1 MNITYV
7 SYSIGCRN
15 CWHSDGILHTYQLMG
30 DRYLELKNKT
40 EFEVM
45 VEVEEIRK
53 IENEKCEECGS
64 SNVVIQD
71 IKVNDKQ
78 LYDFDQLVIKCNSSN
93 SQMLIINIDKRGQD
107 IKLSPGGS
115 PKFTQFFLLK
125 AAGKILELIKE
136 RPDSYF
142 QPQNKGNFN
151 ICIIG
156 GHNSVSVERLRTA
169 GITKNE
175 ITTKISEF
183 IGDIPN
189 HTKYDYL

>member
-15 CWHSDGILHTYQLMG
+15 CWQSDGIIHTYQLMG
-30 DRYLELKNKT
+30 DNFLELKNKT
-40 EFEVM
+40 EFDAM
-45 VEVEEIRK
+45 IEVEK
-53 IENEKCEECGS
+53 LWKKENEKCESCGS

-71 IKVNDKQ
+71 IKVNDRP
-78 LYDFDQLVIKCNSSN
+78 LYDFDQLVKKCKSSN
-93 SQMLIINIDKRGQD
+93 SQMIIINIDKRGQD
-107 IKLSPGGS
+107 IKLSHGGS

-125 AAGKILELIKE
+125 AVSKILEVVKE

-142 QPQNKGNFN
+142 QIQNKGNFN

-156 GHNSVSVERLRTA
+156 ENDFVNVERLRTA

-175 ITTKISEF
+175 ITTRISEF
-183 IGDIPN
+183 IGTIPY
-189 HTKYDYL
+189 HAKSE